1 MVCSGGAHR
10 TADRQLCV
18 GVGESPAAIGRRVTV
33 RCPDNFMVGTPNNI
47 KTMLVR
53 DDQQKNS
60 HGHSDFTGLDYL
72 AFQKRHPG
80 GRENRARLQAPPQK
94 MVKVCVTRVD
104 A

>member
-1 MVCSGGAHR
+1 MTV
-10 TADRQLCV
+10 DRQRRV
-18 GVGESPAAIGRRVTV
+18 GVDESHAAICRRVTV
-33 RCPDNFMVGTPNNI
+33 RCPDKFMVGTPNKI

-53 DDQQKNS
+53 DDHQKDS

-80 GRENRARLQAPPQK
+80 GLENRARLQAPLQK
-94 MVKVCVTRVD
+94 MVKVCVTRVG